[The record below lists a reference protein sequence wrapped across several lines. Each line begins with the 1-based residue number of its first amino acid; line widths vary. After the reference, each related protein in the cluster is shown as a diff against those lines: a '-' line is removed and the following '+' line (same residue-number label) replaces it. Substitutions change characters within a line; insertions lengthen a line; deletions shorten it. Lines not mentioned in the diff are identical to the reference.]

1 MSTGYDEMASGQ
13 GVLRPHW
20 RNFMAAVWGLPPGQL
35 TEKQAR
41 ASAQIAHADE
51 FVAIYG
57 HDPKRAPW
65 SIDLLPLILPENEW
79 RQIADG
85 MAQRARLLDRI
96 LGDVYGEQRLI
107 SDGLL
112 PPYLVYSNPG
122 FLRPMRFVN
131 PTGGTPNLYCY
142 AADLVRMPDGQW
154 RVFADRTQAPSG
166 AGYALRNRRVLART
180 FPEAF
185 RVMPV
190 RRLQPFLELW
200 QASLQRIGAA
210 HGDEARAVLLT
221 PGPYNDAYFEHVYLA
236 RELGI
241 TLAQGSDL
249 TIRDNVVYLKTLDGL
264 LRVDVIYRRLDG
276 EYCDP
281 LELRQDSALGAAGL
295 VDAIRAGKVAV
306 VNLPGSALVET
317 PAFAPFLPALARR
330 LLDEELNMPAVT
342 TWWCGQASALHA
354 VQESIDSFVLRPT
367 FDPIS
372 RPVDPTLLGTQERE
386 ALKAR
391 IAARPE
397 EYVALERVAYG
408 VAPTFGKDGMEPRPI
423 ALRVLALWNGN
434 DWIVMPGGVARVV
447 EPDDMYRSRLL
458 HGGVAKDV
466 WVLTDEMQD
475 IRGPAL
481 PVAQARGGRGAA
493 VLQSRIADDLFWLG
507 RYVERLDAGARLIR
521 AVLNRLTG
529 GGLGPRD
536 MAELARLATALH
548 RNGWINAA
556 IAGSSVDGAHFA
568 EGIAKAATED
578 GGGVQDCLDAVRRL
592 AFAVRDR
599 LSLDMWHTLNHLLDE
614 VRRSLVAGARD
625 MDHLLDALDD
635 LVRVI
640 AAFAGLAS
648 ENMTRGAGW
657 RFLDIGRRI
666 ERGIAI
672 THTLAPVLKGP
683 AAQLEV
689 GLRLSLEL
697 CDSTITYRT
706 RYPTELNPARA
717 IDLVVAD
724 SSNPRALLFQL
735 VRLREFMEA
744 LPPASG
750 FEGAPG
756 LVTRAIADVMNF
768 SIDNVEGTPDA
779 MPLVPVLAL
788 LDRVGGELMTL
799 SELIT
804 HCYFS
809 HVQTTHSLSFAPMP
823 APERLPA

>member
-35 TEKQAR
+35 AEKQAR

-57 HDPKRAPW
+57 HDPNRAPW
-65 SIDLLPLILPENEW
+65 SIDLLPLILPEHEW
-79 RQIADG
+79 RVIAEG
-85 MAQRARLLDRI
+85 LTQRVRLLDRV
-96 LGDVYGEQRLI
+96 LGDLYGEQRLI
-107 SDGLL
+107 AEGLL

-122 FLRPMRFVN
+122 FLRPMRYVG
-131 PTGGTPNLYCY
+131 PSGATPHLYCY
-142 AADLVRMPDGQW
+142 AADLVRMPDGLW

-236 RELGI
+236 RELSV

-281 LELRQDSALGAAGL
+281 LELRQDSALGVAGL

-306 VNLPGSALVET
+306 VNLPGSALIET
-317 PAFAPFLPALARR
+317 PAFAPFLPALSRR
-330 LLDEELNMPAVT
+330 LLDEELKLPAVT
-342 TWWCGQASALHA
+342 TWWCGQKAARDAALA
-354 VQESIDSFVLRPT
+354 SIDSFVLRPT
-367 FDPIS
+367 FDPNPKPI
-372 RPVDPTLLGTQERE
+372 DPSLMAQKDRE
-386 ALKAR
+386 ALQAR
-391 IAARPE
+391 LAARPE
-397 EYVALERVAYG
+397 EFVALERVAYG
-408 VAPTFGKDGMEPRPI
+408 VAPALNKDGMEPKPI
-423 ALRVLALWNGN
+423 ALRVVALWDGS
-434 DWIVMPGGVARVV
+434 DWRVMPGGVARVV

-458 HGGVAKDV
+458 HGGIAKDV

-481 PVAQARGGRGAA
+481 PAAQPRSGRGAA

-521 AVLNRLTG
+521 AVLHRLTG

-536 MAELARLATALH
+536 MAELQRLATALH

-568 EGIAKAATED
+568 QGISLAATQD
-578 GGGVQDCLDAVRRL
+578 GSGMQDCLDAVRRL

-614 VRRSLVAGARD
+614 VRRGLIGGARD
-625 MDHLLDALDD
+625 MDRLLEALDD

-640 AAFAGLAS
+640 AAFSGLAS

-666 ERGIAI
+666 ERGVAIA
-672 THTLAPVLKGP
+672 HTLSPVLKGP
-683 AAQLEV
+683 LSQVEV
-689 GLRLSLEL
+689 GLRLALEL

-706 RYPTELNPARA
+706 RYPTDLNPARA

-744 LPPASG
+744 LPPAIG
-750 FEGAPG
+750 FERAPD
-756 LVTRAIADVMNF
+756 LVNRAIADVMNF
-768 SIDNVEGTPDA
+768 SIDNIEGMPDTVP
-779 MPLVPVLAL
+779 MVPVLAL
-788 LDRVGGELMTL
+788 LDRVGGELMTF
-799 SELIT
+799 SELVT

-809 HVQTTHSLSFAPMP
+809 HVQAMHSLGFAPMP